1 MSSEVAAKM
10 KCPRC
15 QFENPSDTNY
25 CAKCGTPLFHKG
37 EAAYGPTLTMETPL
51 YILERGTTFAGRYEI
66 IEEVG
71 WGGMGRVYKV
81 YDKKIKETIAL
92 KLLKPEITS
101 DHRTIERF
109 SNELKFARKISHP
122 NVCRMYDLGEEG
134 EAHFITMEFVP
145 GEDLKSFIRRAGHL
159 SEAKAIFIA
168 RQISEGLAE
177 AHRLGVLHRD
187 LKPQNVMIDRDGNAK
202 VMDFGIAR
210 SLHAAG
216 VTRTGVMIGTP
227 EYMSPEQADAVE
239 LDQRSDIYSLGV
251 ILYEMVTGRV
261 PFAGETPL
269 SVALKH
275 KVERPKDPREL
286 NSLISG
292 GLSRL
297 IMKCLE
303 KDREKRY
310 QGAEELRTDLER
322 LEKGLPTA
330 ERVLPQK
337 KSAATERK
345 FGWSKFGKV
354 AAATVVLVAVG
365 IIAWTVGQRI
375 FRKEKKVVGGHVT
388 VFERPT
394 IPSPPSEKQI
404 PQVTDRRPDR
414 MTQEKSS
421 RSTDA
426 SRFVTPLLKE
436 AMKYMT
442 PEDIGQIEKK
452 LEEIQGML
460 PADSRYMKFWNEARA
475 KFEESRRHKEAGQI
489 QQSEKSYEEGQSQMR
504 NLLGVVEAKEKAD
517 AAKAEM
523 ESAKKRAAEALP
535 VNREYLLFRVAAAKE
550 SDAADAY
557 AKEDFAGAR
566 TLYVVLKRVYE
577 LSPLAAKEEGAVSLL
592 RSYLNAIKTEAM
604 TISAPK
610 YAAWYFEEAQKE
622 EAAAEKL
629 NIKKEY
635 AAAAENYIRAA
646 FLYEKAKEK
655 AAEATPAKE

>member
-1 MSSEVAAKM
+1 M

-25 CAKCGTPLFHKG
+25 CGKCGTPLFHKG
-37 EAAYGPTLTMETPL
+37 GVAYGPTLTMETPL
-51 YILERGTTFAGRYEI
+51 YTLERGTTFAGRYEV
-66 IEEVG
+66 IEEIG

-81 YDKKIKETIAL
+81 YDKKIKENIAL
-92 KLLKPEITS
+92 KLLKPEIAS

-122 NVCRMYDLGEEG
+122 NVCRMYDLGEEEG
-134 EAHFITMEFVP
+134 AHYITMEFVP

-168 RQISEGLAE
+168 KQISEGLAE

-251 ILYEMVTGRV
+251 IVYEMVTGQV

-269 SVALKH
+269 SVVLKH

-286 NSLISG
+286 NAMVSG
-292 GLSRL
+292 DLSRL

-303 KDREKRY
+303 KDREKRC
-310 QGAEELRTDLER
+310 QSAAELGADLER
-322 LEKGLPTA
+322 LRKGLPTA
-330 ERVLPQK
+330 EREVPLK
-337 KSAATERK
+337 KPAAAVRK
-345 FGWSKFGKV
+345 FDWSKFGKV
-354 AAATVVLVAVG
+354 AAAAIVLVAVG
-365 IIAWTVGQRI
+365 IVAWTVGQRL
-375 FRKEKKVVGGHVT
+375 FRKEKKVVGGQVT
-388 VFERPT
+388 VFERPS
-394 IPSPPSEKQI
+394 IPAPPSEKQI
-404 PQVTDRRPDR
+404 PEATSRRSDR
-414 MTQEKSS
+414 TAQEKSG

-426 SRFVTPLLKE
+426 SRFVSPLLKE

-489 QQSEKSYEEGQSQMR
+489 RQSEKSYEEGQSQMR
-504 NLLGVVEAKEKAD
+504 NLLGLVEAKEKAD
-517 AAKAEM
+517 TAKAEM
-523 ESAKKRAAEALP
+523 ESSKKRAAEALP
-535 VNREYLLFRVAAAKE
+535 VNREYLLFRVAVAKE
-550 SDAADAY
+550 RDAAEAY
-557 AKEDFAGAR
+557 AEEDFAGAK
-566 TLYVVLKRVYE
+566 TLYVVLKKVYA
-577 LSPLAAKEEGAVSLL
+577 LSPLVANDEGAVSLL
-592 RSYLNAIKTEAM
+592 RSYLNEIKTEAM
-604 TISAPK
+604 TANAPK
-610 YAAWYFEEAQKE
+610 YAAWYFQEAQKE
-622 EAAAEKL
+622 EASAEKL

-635 AAAAENYIRAA
+635 AAAAENYIGAA

-655 AAEATPAKE
+655 AAEAAPAKE

>member
-1 MSSEVAAKM
+1 M

-25 CAKCGTPLFHKG
+25 CGKCGTPLFQKG
-37 EAAYGPTLTMETPL
+37 GVAYGPTLTMETPL
-51 YILERGTTFAGRYEI
+51 YTLERGTTFAGRYEI

-81 YDKKIKETIAL
+81 YDKKIKENIAL
-92 KLLKPEITS
+92 KLLKPEIAS

-122 NVCRMYDLGEEG
+122 NVCRMYDLGEEE

-168 RQISEGLAE
+168 KQISEGLAE

-187 LKPQNVMIDRDGNAK
+187 LKPQNVMIDREGNAK

-251 ILYEMVTGRV
+251 ILYEMITGQV

-269 SVALKH
+269 SVVLKH

-286 NSLISG
+286 NAMVSRD
-292 GLSRL
+292 LSRL

-303 KDREKRY
+303 KEREKRY
-310 QGAEELRTDLER
+310 QSAAELGADLER
-322 LEKGLPTA
+322 LRKGLPTA
-330 ERVLPQK
+330 EREVPPK
-337 KSAATERK
+337 KPAAAVRK
-345 FGWSKFGKV
+345 FDWSKFRKV
-354 AAATVVLVAVG
+354 AAAAIVLVAVG
-365 IIAWTVGQRI
+365 IIAWTVGQRL

-388 VFERPT
+388 FFERPA
-394 IPSPPSEKQI
+394 IPTAPSEKQI
-404 PQVTDRRPDR
+404 PEATSRRPDR

-421 RSTDA
+421 RSADA
-426 SRFVTPLLKE
+426 SRFVSPILKE
-436 AMKYMT
+436 AMKYVK
-442 PEDIGQIEKK
+442 PEDIDQIEKK
-452 LEEIQGML
+452 LKEIQVML
-460 PADSRYMKFWNEARA
+460 PEDSRYMTFWNEARA
-475 KFEESRRHKEAGQI
+475 KFEESRRHKEAGKI

-504 NLLGVVEAKEKAD
+504 NLLAVVEAKEKAD
-517 AAKAEM
+517 AAKVEM
-523 ESAKKRAAEALP
+523 ESARKRAAEALP
-535 VNREYLLFRVAAAKE
+535 VNREYLLFRVAATKE
-550 SDAADAY
+550 KDAAEAY
-557 AKEDFAGAR
+557 AEEDFAGAK
-566 TLYVVLKRVYE
+566 TLYVVLKKVYA
-577 LSPLAAKEEGAVSLL
+577 LSPLVANEEGAVSLL
-592 RSYLNAIKTEAM
+592 RSYLNEIKTEAM
-604 TISAPK
+604 TVNAPK
-610 YAAWYFEEAQKE
+610 SAAWYFQEAEKQ
-622 EAAAEKL
+622 EASAEKL
-629 NIKKEY
+629 SQKKEY
-635 AAAAENYIRAA
+635 RAAAENYIGAA

-655 AAEATPAKE
+655 AAEAAPAKE